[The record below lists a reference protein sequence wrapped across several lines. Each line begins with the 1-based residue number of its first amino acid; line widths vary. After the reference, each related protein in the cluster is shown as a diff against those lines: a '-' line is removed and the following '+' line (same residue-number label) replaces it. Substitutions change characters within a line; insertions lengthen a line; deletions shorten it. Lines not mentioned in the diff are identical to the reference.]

1 MTALARNE
9 LVTIPRKLYDALLES
24 IDVLAAQEDLKSLT
38 RAFRDIEKG
47 RVLTL
52 EELDRRVARLS

>member
-24 IDVLAAQEDLKSLT
+24 IDVLAAQQDLKSLT
-38 RAFRDIEKG
+38 RAFRDVEKG

-52 EELDRRVARLS
+52 EELDRRVARLH

>member
-24 IDVLAAQEDLKSLT
+24 IDILAAQEDLKSLT

-52 EELDRRVARLS
+52 EELDRRVARLH

>member
-1 MTALARNE
+1 MTALPRDE

-24 IDVLAAQEDLKSLT
+24 IDVLAAQQDLKSLT

-52 EELDRRVARLS
+52 EELDRRVARLH

>member
-1 MTALARNE
+1 MTALPRDE

-24 IDVLAAQEDLKSLT
+24 IDVLAAQQDLKSLT
-38 RAFRDIEKG
+38 RAFRDVEKG

-52 EELDRRVARLS
+52 EELDRRVARLH

>member
-52 EELDRRVARLS
+52 EELDRRVARLH

>member
-1 MTALARNE
+1 MAALARDE

>member
-1 MTALARNE
+1 MAALPRDE

-24 IDVLAAQEDLKSLT
+24 IDVLAAQQDLKSLT
-38 RAFRDIEKG
+38 RAFRDVEKG

-52 EELDRRVARLS
+52 EELDRRVARLH

>member
-52 EELDRRVARLS
+52 RELDRRVARLH

>member
-1 MTALARNE
+1 MAALARDE

-38 RAFRDIEKG
+38 RAFRDVEKG

-52 EELDRRVARLS
+52 EELDRRVARLH